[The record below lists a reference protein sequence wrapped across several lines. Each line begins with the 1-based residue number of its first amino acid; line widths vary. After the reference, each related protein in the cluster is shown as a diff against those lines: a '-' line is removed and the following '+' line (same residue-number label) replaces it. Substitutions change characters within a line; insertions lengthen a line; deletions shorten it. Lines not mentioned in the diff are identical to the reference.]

1 MIFDFFDQASANILF
16 CLDFF
21 HRVYRNEL
29 MVSQTESGE
38 RVKRERS
45 AAKANSATAPATVSG

>member
-1 MIFDFFDQASANILF
+1 MLLF

-21 HRVYRNEL
+21 KRDYRDRL
-29 MVSQTESGE
+29 MVSRTESGE

-45 AAKANSATAPATVSG
+45 AAKAYSATAPATVSG